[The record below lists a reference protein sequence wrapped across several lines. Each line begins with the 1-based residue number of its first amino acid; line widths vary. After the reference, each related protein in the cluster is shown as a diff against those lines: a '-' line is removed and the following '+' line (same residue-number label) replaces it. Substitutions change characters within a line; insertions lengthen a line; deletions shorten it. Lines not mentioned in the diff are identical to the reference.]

1 VVVPIRAVPYVRDI
15 KRLFLGAG
23 SIRSA
28 AFRQE
33 VLCAEE
39 RARNQP
45 AIFLPGQIERVTGA
59 TLLSTNSSYTKEI
72 EITSTKEIEIAAA
85 TSETGTHAPT
95 IAYHIKDAVLFDG
108 SIYHGHLKHLI
119 ADKSLFNAPNSKP
132 RHLKTAGLASSR
144 LGNTFFGHWLADDCI
159 QYLLAEEN
167 GPPLCL
173 RRPTYRDHQQQYES
187 YFDQDWTPIDRAWID
202 HLIVYQ
208 DFAQNS
214 LKRAR
219 YRILRER
226 LRARVP
232 CGGHSSLVYIKR
244 GESGARRTVT
254 NEEEIIDCLT
264 KYGFIVIDVES
275 DGLESMLSILA
286 GARVVISTEGSHAA
300 HCTFS
305 VPESSGLIVLQP
317 PDRFLSFHR
326 GWSACVGVRY
336 GFVVGILGE
345 GGYYFSPTEIL
356 RTLDLML
363 RSIEIEPAAG

>member
-1 VVVPIRAVPYVRDI
+1 MVVPIRAVPYLRDI

-23 SIRSA
+23 SLQSA

-33 VLCAEE
+33 VLCPGE

-45 AIFLPGQIERVTGA
+45 AIFLPGQIDRVTGA
-59 TLLSTNSSYTKEI
+59 TFE
-72 EITSTKEIEIAAA
+72 STKEMEIAAS
-85 TSETGTHAPT
+85 TSETATHAPT

-108 SIYHGHLKHLI
+108 SIYHGHLKHRV
-119 ADKSLFNAPNSKP
+119 ADKALFNAPNSKP
-132 RHLKTAGLASSR
+132 RHLKTAGLASS
-144 LGNTFFGHWLADDCI
+144 LYGNRYFGHWLADDCI

-187 YFDQDWTPIDRAWID
+187 YFNQDWTPIDRAWID

-232 CGGHSSLVYIKR
+232 RGGHPSLVYVRR
-244 GESGARRTVT
+244 GGSGAHRIVT
-254 NEEEIIDCLT
+254 NEEKIIDCLT

-275 DGLESMLSILA
+275 DSLEHMLSVLA
-286 GARVVISTEGSHAA
+286 GARVVISMEGSHGA
-300 HCTFS
+300 HCIFS

-317 PDRFLSFHR
+317 PDRFLSWHR
-326 GWSACVGVRY
+326 GWSGCVGVRF
-336 GFVVGILGE
+336 GFVVGNLGE